1 MTESNPAALASA
13 VVWGAFALTF
23 IFGAVGN
30 KTHFCTMGAVSDV
43 VNMGDWNRMRMWLLA
58 IAVAT
63 AGASALQLAGL
74 VDLSKTIYTAPRFTW
89 LSYIL
94 GGLLFG
100 IGMTLGSGCGSR
112 TLIRIGTGNLKS
124 LVVAIVLALTA
135 YMTLKGI
142 LGVFRVAALD
152 SVGATLAVS
161 QDLPSLIAGTLGFDK
176 RIVLAA
182 LGLAISLG
190 LAAFVFKPREFRTF
204 DNVLGGVVVG
214 LVVVGGWYLSGH
226 IGHLAEDPAT
236 LEEKFLATNSGRME
250 SLSFVAPQ
258 AYFLELLMLWS
269 DKSRVMTFGT
279 ASVLGMVA
287 GSLAWS
293 LASRTFR
300 LESFRDAEDLINH
313 LVGGA
318 LMGFGGV
325 LALGCTIGQGISGLS
340 TLALGSFLAFFAI
353 VAGAALTMKI
363 QYWRLMRQTRALNRR
378 MRAQYVDAR
387 SRDILESR
395 SFPGR

>member
-1 MTESNPAALASA
+1 MTESDPAALASA
-13 VVWGAFALTF
+13 VVWGAFALAF
-23 IFGAVGN
+23 LFGAVGN

-63 AGASALQLAGL
+63 AGAGALQLVGL
-74 VDLSKTIYTAPRFTW
+74 VDLSKTIYTVPRFTW
-89 LSYIL
+89 LSYVL
-94 GGLLFG
+94 GGFLFG
-100 IGMTLGSGCGSR
+100 IGMTLGSGCGSK

-124 LVVAIVLALTA
+124 LVVAIVLAITA

-152 SVGATLAVS
+152 SVSATLAGE
-161 QDLPSLIAGTLGFDK
+161 QDLASILARSFGLDK
-176 RIVLAA
+176 RAA
-182 LGLAISLG
+182 LTGLGLAIP
-190 LAAFVFKPREFRTF
+190 LALFAFVFKAREFRTF

-226 IGHLAEDPAT
+226 IGHLAEGPAT
-236 LEEKFLATNSGRME
+236 LEEKFLATNSGRTE

-258 AYFLELLMLWS
+258 AYSLELLLLWS
-269 DKSRVMTFGT
+269 DKSRVVTFGI
-279 ASVLGMVA
+279 ASVLGMLA

-293 LASRTFR
+293 LATKSFR

-313 LVGGA
+313 LAGGA

-325 LALGCTIGQGISGLS
+325 LALGCTIGQGVSGLS
-340 TLALGSFLAFFAI
+340 TLALGSFLAFSAI
-353 VAGAALTMKI
+353 IAGAALTMKI
-363 QYWRLMRQTRALNRR
+363 QYWRLMRQA
-378 MRAQYVDAR
+378 
-387 SRDILESR
+387 
-395 SFPGR
+395 

>member
-1 MTESNPAALASA
+1 LTESNPAALASV
-13 VVWGAFALTF
+13 VVWGGLALGF
-23 IFGAVGN
+23 LFGAVGN
-30 KTHFCTMGAVSDV
+30 KTNFCTMGAVSDA

-74 VDLSKTIYTAPRFTW
+74 VDLSKTIYTSPRFTW

-100 IGMTLGSGCGSR
+100 IGMTLGSGCGSK

-124 LVVAIVLALTA
+124 LVVAIVLAITA

-142 LGVFRVAALD
+142 LGAFRVAVLD
-152 SVGATLAVS
+152 PVGATFPGG
-161 QDLPSLIAGTLGFDK
+161 QDLPSLIAPALGFDRK
-176 RIVLAA
+176 GVLGA
-182 LGLAISLG
+182 LGFALAGG
-190 LAAFVFKPREFRTF
+190 LLAFVFKAREFRTF

-226 IGHLAEDPAT
+226 VGHLAEDPAT
-236 LEEKFLATNSGRME
+236 LEEKFLATNSGRLE

-269 DKSRVMTFGT
+269 DKSRVATFGI
-279 ASVLGMVA
+279 ASVAGVLA

-293 LASRTFR
+293 LATRTFR
-300 LESFRDAEDLINH
+300 LESFRDAGDLVNH

-325 LALGCTIGQGISGLS
+325 LALGCTIGQGLSGLS
-340 TLALGSFLAFFAI
+340 TLALGSFLAFCAI

-363 QYWRLMRQTRALNRR
+363 QYWRLMRQA
-378 MRAQYVDAR
+378 
-387 SRDILESR
+387 
-395 SFPGR
+395 